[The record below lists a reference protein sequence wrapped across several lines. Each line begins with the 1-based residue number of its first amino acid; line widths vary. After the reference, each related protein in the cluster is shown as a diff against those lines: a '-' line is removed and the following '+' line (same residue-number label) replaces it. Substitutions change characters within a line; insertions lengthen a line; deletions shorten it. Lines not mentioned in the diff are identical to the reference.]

1 MRESMRAIIRSMSSL
16 HIRRAALQI
25 AAVLL
30 AAAPCGAETIKIG
43 TVKVPASGAIYIA
56 QERGYFAAEGI
67 PAELLYFESGQPIAV
82 AATSGAVDFGATA
95 ISAGFYSLAGQ
106 GALRIVAAAAE
117 DVPHFE
123 SQAFLVS
130 NAAYDGGFKSLKD
143 FPGHSYAL
151 SQVGSSAQY
160 ALGLIAE
167 KYGFPIATVRIL
179 PMQSIANAVTAVT
192 GGRADVTLNSATA
205 ELAAVKSGNA
215 RILAYL
221 GDEKSYQ
228 FGVVFTATAKANGNA
243 DLVQRFL
250 RAYRKGARDY
260 HEAFTG
266 PNGERQDGPTA
277 PAILDILAK
286 YVSVPRDRLAAAV
299 SYIDADARLDVADVL
314 HQVAWF
320 KSQKLLKAEIDAE
333 TLIDRRYVVPL
344 PH

>member
-1 MRESMRAIIRSMSSL
+1 MPTAKI
-16 HIRRAALQI
+16 AAL
-25 AAVLL
+25 LL
-30 AAAPCGAETIKIG
+30 AACAAASANAGAETIKIG
-43 TVKVPASGAIYIA
+43 TVKVPASGAVYIA
-56 QERGYFAAEGI
+56 QEKGYFAAEGV
-67 PAELLYFESGQPIAV
+67 PAQLIYFESGQPIAV
-82 AATSGAVDFGATA
+82 AATSGDIDFGATA

-106 GALRIVAAAAE
+106 GALRIIAAAAE
-117 DVPHFE
+117 DVPHFD

-130 NAAYDGGFKSLKD
+130 NGAYDAGFKSLKD

-151 SQVGSSAQY
+151 SQIGSSAQY
-160 ALGLIAE
+160 ALGLIAD
-167 KYGFPIATVRIL
+167 KYGFPVATVRIL
-179 PMQSIANAVTAVT
+179 PMQSIGNAVTAVT
-192 GGRADVTLNSATA
+192 GGRADITLNSATA

-228 FGVVFTATAKANGNA
+228 FGVVFTATARANDHS

-266 PNGERQDGPTA
+266 PNGERKDGPTA

-299 SYIDADARLDVADVL
+299 SYIDADVRLDVADVL
-314 HQVAWF
+314 HQVAWY
-320 KSQKLLKAEIDAE
+320 KSQKLLKPEIDGE
-333 TLIDRRYVVPL
+333 TLIDRRYVAPL
-344 PH
+344 HPR

>member
-1 MRESMRAIIRSMSSL
+1 MHNRVVGL
-16 HIRRAALQI
+16 FVVALC
-25 AAVLL
+25 AL
-30 AAAPCGAETIKIG
+30 APPDGNADPIKIG

-56 QERGYFAAEGI
+56 QEKGYFAAEGI
-67 PAELLYFESGQPIAV
+67 PAELVFFESGQPIAV

-130 NAAYDGGFKSLKD
+130 NAAYDSGFKSLKD

-151 SQVGSSAQY
+151 SQIGSSAQY
-160 ALGLIAE
+160 ALGLIAD
-167 KYGFPIATVRIL
+167 KYGFAVAKVRIL
-179 PMQSIANAVTAVT
+179 PLQSIANAVTAVE
-192 GGRADVTLNSATA
+192 GGRADITLNSATA
-205 ELAAVKSGNA
+205 ELAAVQRGGA
-215 RILAYL
+215 RILGYL

-228 FGVVFTATAKANGNA
+228 FGVVFTATATANDRP

-260 HEAFTG
+260 HDAFAG
-266 PNGERQDGPTA
+266 PNGARADGPTA
-277 PAILDILAK
+277 AATLAILAK
-286 YVSVPRDRLAAAV
+286 YVTVPPDQLAGAV

-320 KSQKLLKAEIDAE
+320 KAQTLLKPDIDAE
-333 TLIDRRYVVPL
+333 ALIDRRYVVAL
-344 PH
+344 PRDLP